1 LREHSELPE
10 PLVDDERPRSRPR
23 SPYTHPVEKKR
34 SAVARKPRAM
44 DSEARWEEIVHAAA
58 SIFYQKG
65 YEATSLQDI
74 ASAVGLLKGSIYY
87 YIKTKEDLL
96 YEIVNRAQ
104 MIYMGTLE
112 EEPEATGA
120 DAPERLRAFIHRW
133 MALTAKEREWGLV
146 AEREFSRLSPRR
158 LKIVIGRRDQYS
170 DFVKEILAQGVR
182 EGAFDPGVDI
192 SVATTA
198 IFELM
203 ISSRQWHRPTGRLSL
218 LDIGDWYATFV
229 VRGLGGPRWSTSQP
243 A

>member
-1 LREHSELPE
+1 MDHSDVPE
-10 PLVDDERPRSRPR
+10 PVVDEERRRSRPR
-23 SPYTHPVEKKR
+23 SPYTQPVEKKR
-34 SAVARKPRAM
+34 GAVARKPRAM

-104 MIYMGTLE
+104 SIYMGTLE
-112 EEPEATGA
+112 EDGETSTA
-120 DAPERLRAFIHRW
+120 DAPERLQAFIHRW

-158 LKIVIGRRDQYS
+158 LKIVIGRRDQFS

-218 LDIGDWYATFV
+218 VDIGDWYATFV
-229 VRGLGGPRWSTSQP
+229 IRGLGGPQWS
-243 A
+243 AAHHA